1 MATGIE
7 QFAGGVDGFALL
19 PPREQNEWI
28 MYYLT
33 EIAGAA
39 AVTSTQIADARDELS
54 LEPYRTA
61 ADLSERSKKRKGV
74 LPIFCKLSK
83 GYKLH
88 RASVDKL
95 ASQLS
100 RGRSSSAQ
108 KITSI
113 LLKTLAKIS
122 GHSREP
128 YLAEAVGCFE
138 HGFYRAAIVL
148 AWATA
153 YDTFR
158 HWVFD
163 GHLDKF
169 NAISGTWKKAVAV
182 IDIDDFESLTERV
195 VIDTA
200 KQAGIVKKEAHKTLV
215 ALLDKRN
222 SVAHPTG
229 KLVTPASAD
238 AYLEEIIDEVL
249 LKY

>member
-1 MATGIE
+1 MAAGIE
-7 QFAGGVDGFALL
+7 EFAGGIGGFALL
-19 PPREQNEWI
+19 PLREQNEWI
-28 MYYLT
+28 SYYLT
-33 EIAGAA
+33 EIAGAT
-39 AVTSTQIADARDELS
+39 AVTSTQVASARDDLS

-61 ADLSERSKKRKGV
+61 ADLSERSKKRKGT
-74 LPIFCKLSK
+74 LPVFCKLSK

-88 RASVDKL
+88 RATADKL
-95 ASQLS
+95 TAQLS
-100 RGRSSSAQ
+100 KGRSSSAQ
-108 KITSI
+108 RITSI

-122 GHSREP
+122 GHSRQP

-163 GHLDKF
+163 RNLAKF
-169 NAISGTWKKAVAV
+169 NAVSGTWKRAAV
-182 IDIDDFESLTERV
+182 IVDIDDFELLTERV

-200 KQAGIVKKEAHKTLV
+200 KQAGIIKKEAHK
-215 ALLDKRN
+215 
-222 SVAHPTG
+222 
-229 KLVTPASAD
+229 LVTPTSAD
-238 AYLEEIIDEVL
+238 AYLEEIIEEVL